1 MIPFSK
7 ALVSRLREIGW
18 KLWDPIGLADQ
29 LGMPPEHAADEYDRY
44 LLDVASMLDRGASKT
59 EAAGY
64 LTGVASESM
73 GLADVDSDAVE
84 ATVDAIADYLMSL
97 TERPKPS

>member
-44 LLDVASMLDRGASKT
+44 LLHVASMLDRGASKA
-59 EAAGY
+59 EATGY
-64 LTGVASESM
+64 LTSVASESM